1 MNHLMHQFEVRKLV
15 PLDLIGFDVSFTNA
29 SLFMVLSVIL
39 GVSFLWF
46 LVRKQEVVPGTAQSV
61 IEGLFHF
68 IKKTAEDAIGHGY
81 EKYLPYI
88 FSVFMFVLM
97 GNLLGLFPYSFTFTS
112 QLAPVGAFAVLGL
125 VLSAIIGLKKQ
136 GLKWFRTFLPTGVP
150 VILAPVIVPIEIIS
164 FLSKPFSL
172 TMRLVMNMF
181 VGHILLKIVAGF
193 VYSSGLFGV
202 LPIGVICILI
212 MFELFVAFLQAY
224 IFTILT
230 SVYLGQAIHSH

>member
-1 MNHLMHQFEVRKLV
+1 MNHLMHQFEVKKLV
-15 PLDLIGFDVSFTNA
+15 PLDLVGFDVSFTNA
-29 SLFMVLSVIL
+29 ALFMVLAVIVGISL
-39 GVSFLWF
+39 LWF
-46 LVRKQEVVPGTAQSV
+46 LIRKQEVVPGTAQSV

-68 IKKTAEDAIGHGY
+68 IKKTAQGAIGHGY

-88 FSVFMFVLM
+88 FSVFVFVLM

-125 VLSAIIGLKKQ
+125 VLSVIIGLNQQ

-150 VILAPVIVPIEIIS
+150 FVLAPIIVPIEIIS

-193 VYSSGLFGV
+193 VYSSGFFGV
-202 LPIGVICILI
+202 LPIGMICVLI

>member
-1 MNHLMHQFEVRKLV
+1 MNHLMHQFEVKRLV
-15 PLDLIGFDVSFTNA
+15 PLDLVGFDVSFTNA
-29 SLFMVLSVIL
+29 ALFMVLAVVFGI
-39 GVSFLWF
+39 SFLWF
-46 LVRKQEVVPGTAQSV
+46 LVRKQEVIPGTAQSV

-68 IKKTAEDAIGHGY
+68 IKKTAADAIGHGY

-88 FSVFMFVLM
+88 FTVFMFVLM

-112 QLAPVGAFAVLGL
+112 QLAPVGAFALLGL
-125 VLSAIIGLKKQ
+125 LLSAVIGLKKQ

-150 VILAPVIVPIEIIS
+150 FVLAPIIVPIEIIS

-193 VYSSGLFGV
+193 VYSSGIFGV

-212 MFELFVAFLQAY
+212 MFELFVAFMQAY

>member
-1 MNHLMHQFEVRKLV
+1 M
-15 PLDLIGFDVSFTNA
+15 
-29 SLFMVLSVIL
+29 
-39 GVSFLWF
+39 
-46 LVRKQEVVPGTAQSV
+46 
-61 IEGLFHF
+61 
-68 IKKTAEDAIGHGY
+68 
-81 EKYLPYI
+81 
-88 FSVFMFVLM
+88 
-97 GNLLGLFPYSFTFTS
+97 GLFPYSFTFTS
-112 QLAPVGAFAVLGL
+112 QLAPVGAFALLGL
-125 VLSAIIGLKKQ
+125 LLSAVIGLKKQ

-150 VILAPVIVPIEIIS
+150 FVLAPIIVPIEIIS

-193 VYSSGLFGV
+193 VYSSGIFGV

>member
-1 MNHLMHQFEVRKLV
+1 MNHLMHQFEVKKLV
-15 PLDLIGFDVSFTNA
+15 PLDLLGFDVSFTNA
-29 SLFMVLSVIL
+29 SLFMVLSVIF

-68 IKKTAEDAIGHGY
+68 IKKTAKDAIGHGY

-125 VLSAIIGLKKQ
+125 FLSAIIGLKKQ

-150 VILAPVIVPIEIIS
+150 FILAPVIVPIEIIS

>member
-1 MNHLMHQFEVRKLV
+1 MNHLMHQFEVKRLV
-15 PLDLIGFDVSFTNA
+15 PLDLVGFDVSFTNA
-29 SLFMVLSVIL
+29 ALFMVLAVVFGI
-39 GVSFLWF
+39 SFLWF
-46 LVRKQEVVPGTAQSV
+46 LVRKQEVIPGTAQSV

-68 IKKTAEDAIGHGY
+68 IKKTATDAIGHGY

-88 FSVFMFVLM
+88 FTVFMFVLM

-112 QLAPVGAFAVLGL
+112 QLAPVGAFALLGL
-125 VLSAIIGLKKQ
+125 LLSAVIGLKKQ

-150 VILAPVIVPIEIIS
+150 FVLAPIIVPIEIIS

-193 VYSSGLFGV
+193 VYSSGIFGV

>member
-150 VILAPVIVPIEIIS
+150 VVLAPVIVPIEIIS

>member
-1 MNHLMHQFEVRKLV
+1 MNHVMHQFEVKRFV
-15 PLDLIGFDVSFTNA
+15 PLELFGFDVSFTNA
-29 SLFMVLSVIL
+29 SLFMVLAFICGISL
-39 GVSFLWF
+39 LWF
-46 LVRKQEVVPGTAQSV
+46 LVRKQEVVPGISQTV
-61 IEGLFHF
+61 IEGLYRF
-68 IKKTAEDAIGHGY
+68 IKNTAADAIGHGY

-88 FSVFMFVLM
+88 FSVFIFVLM

-112 QLAPVGAFAVLGL
+112 QLAPVGAFALLGL
-125 VLSAIIGLKKQ
+125 LVSAIIGLKHQ

-150 VILAPVIVPIEIIS
+150 VILAPIIVPIEIIS

-172 TMRLVMNMF
+172 TIRLVMNMF
-181 VGHILLKIVAGF
+181 VGHILLKIVAGY
-193 VYSSGLFGV
+193 VYSSGLFGTIPV
-202 LPIGVICILI
+202 GVICILI

>member
-1 MNHLMHQFEVRKLV
+1 MNHLMHQFEVKKLV
-15 PLDLIGFDVSFTNA
+15 PLDLVGFDVSFTNA

-39 GVSFLWF
+39 GISFLWF

-88 FSVFMFVLM
+88 FSVFIFVLM

-112 QLAPVGAFAVLGL
+112 QLAPVGASAVLGL
-125 VLSAIIGLKKQ
+125 FLSAIIGLKKQ

-150 VILAPVIVPIEIIS
+150 FILAPVIVPIEIIS

>member
-1 MNHLMHQFEVRKLV
+1 MNHVMHQFEVKRFV
-15 PLDLIGFDVSFTNA
+15 PLELFGFDVSFTNA
-29 SLFMVLSVIL
+29 SLFMVLAFICGISL
-39 GVSFLWF
+39 LWF
-46 LVRKQEVVPGTAQSV
+46 LARKQDVVPGTSQAV
-61 IEGLFHF
+61 IEGLYRF
-68 IKKTAEDAIGHGY
+68 IKNTAADAIGHGY

-88 FSVFMFVLM
+88 FSVFIFVLM

-112 QLAPVGAFAVLGL
+112 QLAPVGAFALLGL
-125 VLSAIIGLKKQ
+125 LVSAIIGLKHQ

-150 VILAPVIVPIEIIS
+150 VILAPIIVPIEIIS

-172 TMRLVMNMF
+172 TIRLVMNMF
-181 VGHILLKIVAGF
+181 VGHILLKIVAGY
-193 VYSSGLFGV
+193 VYSSGLFGTIPV
-202 LPIGVICILI
+202 GVICILI

>member
-29 SLFMVLSVIL
+29 SLFMVLSVIF

-125 VLSAIIGLKKQ
+125 VLSAIVGLKKQ

-150 VILAPVIVPIEIIS
+150 VVLAPVIVPIEIIS

>member
-1 MNHLMHQFEVRKLV
+1 MNHVMHQFEVKRFV
-15 PLDLIGFDVSFTNA
+15 PLELFGFDVSFTNA
-29 SLFMVLSVIL
+29 SLFMVLAFICGISL
-39 GVSFLWF
+39 LWF
-46 LVRKQEVVPGTAQSV
+46 LVRKQEVVPGISQAV
-61 IEGLFHF
+61 IEGLYRF
-68 IKKTAEDAIGHGY
+68 IKNTAADAIGHGY

-88 FSVFMFVLM
+88 FSVFIFVLM

-112 QLAPVGAFAVLGL
+112 QLAPVGAFALLGL
-125 VLSAIIGLKKQ
+125 LVSAIIGLKHQ

-150 VILAPVIVPIEIIS
+150 VILAPIIVPIEIIS

-172 TMRLVMNMF
+172 TIRLVMNMF
-181 VGHILLKIVAGF
+181 VGHILLKIVAGY
-193 VYSSGLFGV
+193 VYSSGLIGA
-202 LPIGVICILI
+202 LPVGVICILI